1 MQSSLEGRLDPEQ
14 HQLIECMNINV
25 RVLNQPIDSVEQL
38 IDVKP
43 VILKLL
49 FLPHYPLFLYI
60 ILLILIFSLS
70 IFHTWSFFFHF
81 CGMHR
86 TNVRLLCYQYTN
98 I

>member
-49 FLPHYPLFLYI
+49 FFHITPIFVHNFVDTFL
-60 ILLILIFSLS
+60 FSLN
-70 IFHTWSFFFHF
+70 FPYLAFFFF
-81 CGMHR
+81 LFVACIAR
-86 TNVRLLCYQYTN
+86 DVRLL
-98 I
+98 